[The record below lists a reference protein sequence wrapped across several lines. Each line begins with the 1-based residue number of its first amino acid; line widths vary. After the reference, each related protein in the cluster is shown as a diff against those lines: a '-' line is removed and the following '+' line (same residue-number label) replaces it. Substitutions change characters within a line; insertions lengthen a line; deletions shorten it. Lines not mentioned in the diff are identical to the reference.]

1 MTIPFTEAELETLMD
16 RPICRLLTAAD
27 RKAFAGRRVLIT
39 GAGGSIGAELGRQ
52 IARCLPA
59 RLVLVE
65 QSEHNLFQIE
75 RELRQLVPSVPV
87 DVVLGDVTRRVVR
100 NAVLATRPDVIY
112 HAAAYKHVTM
122 VERAVCPAIE
132 TNVLGTAAMVDVAR
146 EVGARFV
153 LISSDK
159 AAAPESVMG
168 ATKRLAEL
176 VTMSRATATFQPV
189 VVRFGNVL
197 GSSGSVLT
205 IMRDAIRR
213 GQPVPVTNPNA
224 SRYFMTAGEAAS
236 LVIKAGLLSTRA
248 ETYWLDM
255 GRPVTIGELASR
267 LMDIE
272 MAAGYQRV
280 PLQKIGLRPG
290 EKLREELTT
299 QGLRMVR
306 TGHKRIWVARQPETG
321 YAAIAKAER
330 RLRTR
335 AARGDAAGALAW
347 LAAAVPEFR
356 VSPEASAC
364 AQAQRVW
371 AERVRA
377 VDHTR
382 VA

>member
-1 MTIPFTEAELETLMD
+1 MTIPFTEAELEILMA

-27 RKAFAGRRVLIT
+27 RRAFAGRRVLVT
-39 GAGGSIGAELGRQ
+39 GAGGSIGSELCRQ
-52 IARCLPA
+52 IARCKPA
-59 RLVLVE
+59 RLVLVDH
-65 QSEHNLFQIE
+65 SELNLFQIE
-75 RELRQLVPSVPV
+75 REIQQLAPNLPLE
-87 DVVLGDVTRRVVR
+87 VVLGDITRR
-100 NAVLATRPDVIY
+100 AVHGAIRAARPHVIY

-122 VERAVCPAIE
+122 VERAVCAAVDA
-132 TNVLGTAAMVDVAR
+132 NVLGTAAVAALAR

-176 VTMSRATATFQPV
+176 VAMSRTTAAFRPV

-205 IMRDAIRR
+205 LMREAIRR
-213 GQPVPVTNPNA
+213 GQPIPVTDPNA

-236 LVIKAGLLSTRA
+236 LVIKASLLSERA

-255 GRPVTIGELASR
+255 GQPVTIGELAER
-267 LMDIE
+267 LMTIE
-272 MAAGYQRV
+272 SAAGYQPV
-280 PLQKIGLRPG
+280 PMQVIGLRAG

-299 QGLRMVR
+299 QGLRMCK
-306 TGHKRIWVARQPETG
+306 TSHKRIWVARQPE
-321 YAAIAKAER
+321 ASFVSVAKAER

-335 AARGDAAGALAW
+335 VGRGDGAGALAW
-347 LAAAVPEFR
+347 LAAAIPDFR
-356 VSPEASAC
+356 VSPEASAY

-371 AERVRA
+371 SEPLADRQQ
-377 VDHTR
+377 